1 MDRKLL
7 CLIDLKEGQ
16 RGIITTVLGGR
27 GAIKKL
33 ADLGLTPNTEIK
45 ILKKIPYRGPIEI
58 QSRGSNL
65 VLGRGIASK
74 VMVEPK

>member
-45 ILKKIPYRGPIEI
+45 ILKKILL
-58 QSRGSNL
+58 N
-65 VLGRGIASK
+65 
-74 VMVEPK
+74 

>member
-27 GAIKKL
+27 G
-33 ADLGLTPNTEIK
+33 LGLTPNTEIK